1 MVWCACVLLCLPCGG
16 PAPLAMFEDQATVET
31 QPEITE
37 KVFPIYGY
45 SKIKKSSSNSKAS
58 TEGRKCW
65 KIKIDNKNLPLD
77 QPILDILQWEKD
89 DVIEWK
95 VTKEGFLSFTRVE
108 K

>member
-1 MVWCACVLLCLPCGG
+1 MVWCARALLCLPCGG

-31 QPEITE
+31 QPETTE

-45 SKIKKSSSNSKAS
+45 SKIEKSSTDAKSKKK
-58 TEGRKCW
+58 GVRCW
-65 KIKIDNKNLPLD
+65 EVEIIDDSIPVNQELLD
-77 QPILDILQWEKD
+77 ALQWKED

-95 VTKEGFLSFTRVE
+95 VTEDGFLSFSRVE

>member
-1 MVWCACVLLCLPCGG
+1 MVLCACVLLCLRCGG

-31 QPEITE
+31 QPETTE

-45 SKIKKSSSNSKAS
+45 SKIKKSSSNSKAPA
-58 TEGRKCW
+58 EGRKCW
-65 KIKIDNKNLPLD
+65 KIKIVNECLPLD
-77 QPILDILQWEKD
+77 QKILDILEWQED

-95 VTKEGFLSFTRVE
+95 VTEEGFLSFTRVQ